1 MAYLRGARHPEAF
14 HGRGAGRP
22 FFEGWYVKLVSADRA
37 HRWAVIPGVSR
48 GDGRGDMPADEA
60 FVQVLDGVAGR
71 SWYHRFDPEEFAA
84 SDRRFEVR
92 VGGNI
97 FDSDGATL
105 DLPQLRGRI
114 SYATALQPW
123 PVTLRE
129 PGIMG
134 WYGLV
139 PFMECFHGVVS
150 FGHDLGGALQVEGR
164 EVDFGGGRGYIEKDW
179 GQAFPAGYVWLASN
193 HIDAV
198 GVGGGVTDASLVA
211 SVAIIPWL
219 RGSFRGSIVGLRHGG
234 RLYRW
239 TTYNRSRERRL
250 TIDDDRVRWSMAGPD
265 GRLDLEAERVRGGA
279 AARPVAHRDA
289 PTRGRDARCPR
300 DDPAHG
306 CRGARAVGRR
316 RRVRGPGGLRR
327 HDASARPALTR
338 SAPPPRPDT
347 RIGVAAGRTGLSRR
361 PHATPISVRVCG
373 CAGVQRDQTRTSIFP
388 VLAPRIIDRKAST
401 VFSMP
406 STIVSS

>member
-37 HRWAVIPGVSR
+37 HRWAVIPGVFR

-71 SWYHRFDPEEFAA
+71 SWYHRFDSEEFAA

-150 FGHDLGGALQVEGR
+150 FGHDLGGTLQVEGR
-164 EVDFGGGRGYIEKDW
+164 EVEFGGGRG
-179 GQAFPAGYVWLASN
+179 
-193 HIDAV
+193 
-198 GVGGGVTDASLVA
+198 
-211 SVAIIPWL
+211 
-219 RGSFRGSIVGLRHGG
+219 
-234 RLYRW
+234 
-239 TTYNRSRERRL
+239 
-250 TIDDDRVRWSMAGPD
+250 
-265 GRLDLEAERVRGGA
+265 
-279 AARPVAHRDA
+279 
-289 PTRGRDARCPR
+289 
-300 DDPAHG
+300 
-306 CRGARAVGRR
+306 
-316 RRVRGPGGLRR
+316 
-327 HDASARPALTR
+327 
-338 SAPPPRPDT
+338 
-347 RIGVAAGRTGLSRR
+347 
-361 PHATPISVRVCG
+361 
-373 CAGVQRDQTRTSIFP
+373 
-388 VLAPRIIDRKAST
+388 
-401 VFSMP
+401 
-406 STIVSS
+406 